1 MLLNRDEYISYRKQE
16 LFYFVSIITCENTSL
31 INEFCHVIELSIF
44 VGNIEEKRFNKI
56 QLVEPLKSI
65 TIIKDVYTNEI
76 DNFSVRYVYFPNYH
90 AYTFDKTTCVR
101 NEIC

>member
-1 MLLNRDEYISYRKQE
+1 M
-16 LFYFVSIITCENTSL
+16 SIITCKNKSL
-31 INEFCHVIELSIF
+31 INEICHVIELSKF
-44 VGNIEEKRFNKI
+44 VGSIAEKKFNKI

-76 DNFSVRYVYFPNYH
+76 DNFYVRYVYFPNYH
-90 AYTFDKTTCVR
+90 SYTFDKTTCFR